1 MATTRPQGRTHGRPR
16 RQVLPPMTPSL
27 QRLVQALGDG
37 RGEMKLTDVAKI
49 THYSISALSDA
60 TSGKRIPT
68 VTLIERYAA
77 ACGMDPAPLLALRQ
91 QAVQEKNAAP
101 APAQDESAASS
112 ALAVPHATAEVVRQT
127 IGSMSLPKMRGA
139 RREEDTPPSAEPP
152 PGVVDV
158 HMATLIQQAM
168 ASAGRTSVP
177 VHVDPITGALSL
189 CTVPKDLMEL
199 LRALWAQSEVSLR
212 EMEQRVRRFDL
223 AISRSS
229 LQKILNEDHLPP
241 VDVLAAIVGAC
252 GKAQDQID
260 VWLYHRARLEIA
272 EVRHRQSTATAKS
285 VDSPGNTA
293 ALTRISYGTGKSLQ
307 ILMAA
312 CSLMA
317 ALVPLLMRR

>member
-1 MATTRPQGRTHGRPR
+1 
-16 RQVLPPMTPSL
+16 MTPSL
-27 QRLVQALGDG
+27 QQLVQALGDG
-37 RGEMKLTDVAKI
+37 RGEMKLTDVAQV
-49 THYSISALSDA
+49 THYSVSALSDA

-68 VTLIERYAA
+68 VALIEKYAA
-77 ACGMDPAPLLALRQ
+77 ACGMDAAPLLALRQ
-91 QAVQEKNAAP
+91 QAVQEKNT
-101 APAQDESAASS
+101 APAQTHDEPAASS
-112 ALAVPHATAEVVRQT
+112 DLVVRHGTAVAVRQS
-127 IGSMSLPKMRGA
+127 ISGMSLPKMRGS
-139 RREEDTPPSAEPP
+139 RREEETSSAEPP
-152 PGVVDV
+152 VGTADA
-158 HMATLIQQAM
+158 HMATLIRQAM

-212 EMEQRVRRFDL
+212 DMEQRVRRFDL

-229 LQKILNEDHLPP
+229 LHKILNEDQLPP

-272 EVRHRQSTATAKS
+272 EVRHRQSTTTSKS
-285 VDSPGNTA
+285 PANHGNTV

-317 ALVPLLMRR
+317 ALLPLLMRL

>member
-1 MATTRPQGRTHGRPR
+1 
-16 RQVLPPMTPSL
+16 MTPGL
-27 QRLVQALGDG
+27 QQLVQALGDG
-37 RGEMKLTDVAKI
+37 RGDMKLADVAKA

-68 VTLIERYAA
+68 IPLIEKYAA

-91 QAVQEKNAAP
+91 QAVQEKNTTP
-101 APAQDESAASS
+101 AQVQQDESPASS
-112 ALAVPHATAEVVRQT
+112 APVARHGTAEVVRQT
-127 IGSMSLPKMRGA
+127 IGGMSLPKMLSG
-139 RREEDTPPSAEPP
+139 RREEDTPSAEAS
-152 PGVVDV
+152 PGLVDV

-199 LRALWAQSEVSLR
+199 LRALWTQSEVSLR

-223 AISRSS
+223 IISRSS
-229 LQKILNEDHLPP
+229 LHKILNEDHLPP

-252 GKAQDQID
+252 SNTQDHID

-272 EVRHRQSTATAKS
+272 EVRHRQSTTATKS
-285 VDSPGNTA
+285 VDSPGNA
-293 ALTRISYGTGKSLQ
+293 VALTRISYGTGRSLQ

-317 ALVPLLMRR
+317 ALVPLLMRL